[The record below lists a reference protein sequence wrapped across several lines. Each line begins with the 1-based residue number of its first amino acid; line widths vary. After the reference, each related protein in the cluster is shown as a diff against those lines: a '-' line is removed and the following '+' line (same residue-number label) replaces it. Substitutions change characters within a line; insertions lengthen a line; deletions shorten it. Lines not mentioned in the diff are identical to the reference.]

1 MKQLTGIKKCESIG
15 HASFSKDN
23 SYTNPEPLQTQIYT
37 YTNTNINAKTDGRG
51 GYKKCVPIGHRSFSK
66 ADLLI
71 LCQTC
76 ISPPTIH
83 VQTNKVFFALFIV
96 DPFCISKG

>member
-1 MKQLTGIKKCESIG
+1 MQTELQI
-15 HASFSKDN
+15 
-23 SYTNPEPLQTQIYT
+23 QTQIHV
-37 YTNTNINAKTDGRG
+37 KMQMQC
-51 GYKKCVPIGHRSFSK
+51 YKKCVPIGHRNFSK